1 MNGRTPTTTQP
12 IKIVQLNIQRKKH
25 LTIQLLNN
33 HISDIDILLLQEP
46 AWSFIGREQNS
57 GRVIDGPVALQG
69 WSTILPV
76 ASQHENSPRPHT
88 LTYFRPRSDFSI
100 TLPVRTDIMED
111 RDIQILEIAQTNQ
124 PTSTIINIYNDSPK
138 GELCI
143 LNQLR
148 NNPIALP
155 NHPTLITGDFNLH
168 HPTWSRDDRAL
179 DQDQLST
186 TIAEWLAQENYTLL
200 NKRGEIT
207 HLARHAGER
216 ASVIDLSFANSEAAR
231 LDTFKHWTINPDLS
245 LDSDH
250 NAITFSLD
258 HGLKEIPNL
267 MPIKYN
273 TKKVDPDEWTKSFD
287 QELKRAETV
296 LAPLLNNKTPS
307 SDQLDVY
314 AETVSEAIQN
324 ALAATAPERRPS
336 PNAKPWW
343 DEDLS
348 TATRNIANAR
358 TALQTHQNLT
368 GEFDLTLHTNLIR
381 NRNFFKRL

>member
-1 MNGRTPTTTQP
+1 
-12 IKIVQLNIQRKKH
+12 
-25 LTIQLLNN
+25 
-33 HISDIDILLLQEP
+33 
-46 AWSFIGREQNS
+46 
-57 GRVIDGPVALQG
+57 
-69 WSTILPV
+69 
-76 ASQHENSPRPHT
+76 
-88 LTYFRPRSDFSI
+88 
-100 TLPVRTDIMED
+100 
-111 RDIQILEIAQTNQ
+111 
-124 PTSTIINIYNDSPK
+124 
-138 GELCI
+138 
-143 LNQLR
+143 
-148 NNPIALP
+148 
-155 NHPTLITGDFNLH
+155 
-168 HPTWSRDDRAL
+168 
-179 DQDQLST
+179 
-186 TIAEWLAQENYTLL
+186 
-200 NKRGEIT
+200 
-207 HLARHAGER
+207 
-216 ASVIDLSFANSEAAR
+216 
-231 LDTFKHWTINPDLS
+231 
-245 LDSDH
+245 
-250 NAITFSLD
+250 
-258 HGLKEIPNL
+258 